1 MKKPTVAL
9 IATMFA
15 TAALAQTATPAAIT
29 LSNAVAA
36 NLALAQPAA
45 AAAPSNKTRSTTHR
59 VNHTTRSTTHRLV
72 PGGKE
77 RKVSDKRSRIG
88 HRMTASA
95 GTAQ

>member
-1 MKKPTVAL
+1 MKKLTVAL

-15 TAALAQTATPAAIT
+15 TAALAQTATPAAT
-29 LSNAVAA
+29 TPSHAGAA
-36 NLALAQPAA
+36 NSALAQPAG
-45 AAAPSNKTRSTTHR
+45 AAAPGSKTRSTTHR
-59 VNHTTRSTTHRLV
+59 VNHTTRSTTHRLA
-72 PGGKE
+72 PGGKV